1 MSSENEQEGNGQ
13 AAPPHADLFE
23 DNENNSLP
31 AGDDEADDDGSSEE
45 DNNVAEHQHHLET
58 VETLIDDLQRVKNND
73 PTVKEVDAGGSND
86 LFRVMSGKDW
96 EQLGWGITK
105 SDFLETLFLYEGALD
120 DQRMISFSRGLM
132 RSDSIRRISVCSN
145 GLSDTGFSMLVP
157 FLQNI
162 SHLTLLNISGNNITS
177 EGFSSLLMALSD
189 SPIKELYCGGGD
201 LEDFDIYVDEFPRD
215 MSVLNLQENNIN
227 ADGCRELGKL
237 LEQGNN
243 FALRE
248 LYLDTN
254 NIDDEGLEILVGA
267 LENNTSLEYLNLQN
281 NGGISIKGLKRLLKL
296 LNDVSTIKAT
306 LRSNHTLQTTG
317 LSTDDE
323 PNEIERHIFHAL
335 QINQDNTGNSKA
347 AGRDKVIHT
356 QLNSTTRKELCGH
369 QGIDTRN
376 VIYSQI
382 NSLHL
387 PEVLSLI
394 SRTLGQKELYVALVS
409 SVASLFSTV
418 NRDECLEQQWD
429 ERERLLQQQSA
440 HYTAEAVR
448 YALISAEHA
457 ATAERMRAELVAI
470 RRERDIR
477 EVRAG
482 SRRETNRKRRRLFD

>member
-1 MSSENEQEGNGQ
+1 
-13 AAPPHADLFE
+13 
-23 DNENNSLP
+23 
-31 AGDDEADDDGSSEE
+31 
-45 DNNVAEHQHHLET
+45 
-58 VETLIDDLQRVKNND
+58 
-73 PTVKEVDAGGSND
+73 
-86 LFRVMSGKDW
+86 
-96 EQLGWGITK
+96 
-105 SDFLETLFLYEGALD
+105 
-120 DQRMISFSRGLM
+120 
-132 RSDSIRRISVCSN
+132 
-145 GLSDTGFSMLVP
+145 
-157 FLQNI
+157 
-162 SHLTLLNISGNNITS
+162 
-177 EGFSSLLMALSD
+177 MALSD

-201 LEDFDIYVDEFPRD
+201 LEDFDIYVDEFPKD

-237 LEQGNN
+237 LQQGENN

-248 LYLDTN
+248 LYLDNN
-254 NIDDEGLEILVGA
+254 NIDDEGLGILAGA

-281 NGGISIKGLKRLLKL
+281 NGRISKTGLKRLLKL

-306 LRSNHTLQTTG
+306 LQSNHTLQTTG

-335 QINQDNTGNSKA
+335 QINQDNAGNSKA

-356 QLNSTTRKELCGH
+356 QLNSSTRKALCGH
-369 QGIDTRN
+369 QGIDISS

-382 NSLHL
+382 NPLHL
-387 PEVLSLI
+387 PQVLSLI

-418 NRDECLEQQWD
+418 NRDECMEQQWD

-457 ATAERMRAELVAI
+457 ATAERMRAELL
-470 RRERDIR
+470 D
-477 EVRAG
+477 
-482 SRRETNRKRRRLFD
+482 SH